1 MAEVS
6 FAEGQN
12 DDAVRRTYVG
22 ICSNI
27 GRIIGCVVLADTWQ
41 QTRSSRW
48 RLLGQAEPSVKHGLT
63 SKIKMSVGPLTQS
76 HTGTQNTH
84 THTHVGT

>member
-27 GRIIGCVVLADTWQ
+27 GRIIGCVVLADTW
-41 QTRSSRW
+41 
-48 RLLGQAEPSVKHGLT
+48 
-63 SKIKMSVGPLTQS
+63 
-76 HTGTQNTH
+76 
-84 THTHVGT
+84 